1 MNKYQRYETMFI
13 KMTWI
18 FLTIGTGFFLLN
30 ELVFN
35 ADMIREGKEV
45 VFSTIWKLFFG
56 LVVFIL
62 QFLKL
67 IFFKKEI
74 LDKPLFYYTNRVVWL
89 LIISFSIIFI
99 NVGSWSYVVILFTII
114 VTSLSKGSKPGV
126 ILAICS
132 FVIHSAF
139 TFIAFSYRIKL
150 LGLLSLDIVENFLIL
165 VFLYFMF
172 VLFAVFCGMI
182 FKDSTENEK
191 ENKHL
196 MEQLEEKYLQL
207 EVAQEEIKHQY
218 EKLKGANQKLE
229 DINKRLSV
237 SIAEFYTLQQISQAI
252 SSILDIGELLKYLND
267 IIIGVM
273 GVNYSTI
280 ILFDD
285 GSGRLKVQA
294 TNITSL
300 DELAVL
306 SDNINNN
313 MLRQVM
319 ENGEHFL
326 ENNADQN
333 KYPFTQGREVS
344 SLMCVPLNTK
354 SRKYGLVLVE
364 HKLSFAFDE
373 DNVRLLDIISQ
384 QVGIAMEN
392 ADLYHKM
399 QELAT
404 KDGLTGIYNRQYFQQ
419 RLESEFLSAQKGN
432 YPLSTAIFDIDHFKK
447 FNDTFGHM
455 FGDKVLKAIAD
466 AVSVSLRKNDI
477 FARYGGE
484 EFILLFP
491 GTNLNDAYEK
501 VEVLR
506 KMVGQ
511 HIVKDSLVTAS
522 VTVSFGVSSFNEC
535 ALSENELLRSVDD
548 ALYDAKASGRNCV
561 KVARRLLE

>member
-1 MNKYQRYETMFI
+1 
-13 KMTWI
+13 MTWI
-18 FLTIGTGFFLLN
+18 FIIAGAVSFLLN
-30 ELVFN
+30 ELVFS
-35 ADMIREGKEV
+35 ADTIKAAGENV
-45 VFSTIWKLFFG
+45 LFSTGIKLFFCSVISV
-56 LVVFIL
+56 LHVIR
-62 QFLKL
+62 L
-67 IFFKKEI
+67 IFFKKKI
-74 LDKPLFYYTNRVVWL
+74 IGNIIYYYINRGVGLF
-89 LIISFSIIFI
+89 IISFSVVFI
-99 NVGSWSYVVILFTII
+99 NIGSWAYVVILFTIL
-114 VTSLSKGSKPGV
+114 VTSLSKGSKSGM
-126 ILAICS
+126 ILVVSS
-132 FVIHSAF
+132 FILHSSM
-139 TFIAFSYRIKL
+139 TYIAFSINTNTKL
-150 LGLLSLDIVENFLIL
+150 FGLLSHGIVKNFLIL
-165 VFLYFMF
+165 VFIYIMF
-172 VLFAVFCGMI
+172 ALFAIFCGMI
-182 FKDSTENEK
+182 FKDSAENEK

-196 MEQLEEKYLQL
+196 MGQLEEKYLQL

-218 EKLKGANQKLE
+218 EKLKGTNNKLE
-229 DINKRLSV
+229 DMNKRLSA

-280 ILFDD
+280 ILLDEK
-285 GSGRLKVQA
+285 SGRFKVQA
-294 TNITSL
+294 TNIASL
-300 DELAVL
+300 GELATL
-306 SDNINNN
+306 SDNINNSK
-313 MLRQVM
+313 LTQVM

-326 ENNADQN
+326 ENHADQHL
-333 KYPFTQGREVS
+333 YPFTQGREVN
-344 SLMCVPLNTK
+344 SLICVPLNTK

-364 HKLSFAFDE
+364 HKMSCAFDD

-392 ADLYHKM
+392 ADLYQKM

-404 KDGLTGIYNRQYFQQ
+404 KDGLTGIYNRLYFQQ
-419 RLESEFLSAQKGN
+419 RLESEFHSAQKGN
-432 YPLSTAIFDIDHFKK
+432 YPLSTAIFDIDHFKR

-466 AVSVSLRKNDI
+466 AVSGSLRKNDI

-506 KMVGQ
+506 KMIGQ

-535 ALSENELLRSVDD
+535 ALSENELLRSADD
-548 ALYDAKASGRNCV
+548 ALYEAKASGRNCV
-561 KVARRLLE
+561 RVARRLLE